1 MIFLSFFNFVFA
13 DTSPEGSPKKSN
25 RTVDNKLTII
35 AENTE
40 MPPAQHKNLTKYTFP
55 SPERQNENMNGY
67 TAAINKSE
75 TQDRKLVSTD
85 SASEINPALSPNS
98 SGVPLILNKSFARIQ
113 NDKSICA
120 IELQE
125 NPDLLNENP
134 SVSKLFSFLQI
145 LTATFGSFAHG
156 GNDVR

>member
-1 MIFLSFFNFVFA
+1 MLPLE
-13 DTSPEGSPKKSN
+13 D
-25 RTVDNKLTII
+25 
-35 AENTE
+35 
-40 MPPAQHKNLTKYTFP
+40 KNSTKYIFP
-55 SPERQNENMNGY
+55 SPKHEHFNGY
-67 TAAINKSE
+67 TAATRPEEEKK
-75 TQDRKLVSTD
+75 QLVQTD
-85 SASEINPALSPNS
+85 SAITFSSEVNPTLSPSS
-98 SGVPLILNKSFARIQ
+98 SGVPLIMNKSFAKIQ

-134 SVSKLFSFLQI
+134 SVSKLFSFLQV

>member
-1 MIFLSFFNFVFA
+1 MLKISFS
-13 DTSPEGSPKKSN
+13 DTSPEGSPKRSN
-25 RTVDNKLTII
+25 RNSQLLDRQLTII
-35 AENTE
+35 MENTE
-40 MPPAQHKNLTKYTFP
+40 MLPMEGKKSTKYMFP
-55 SPERQNENMNGY
+55 SPQHENSNGY
-67 TAAINKSE
+67 TAGNQLEQPPNQLKANE
-75 TQDRKLVSTD
+75 STATLSSD
-85 SASEINPALSPNS
+85 INPTLSPSS
-98 SGVPLILNKSFARIQ
+98 SGVPLIMNKSFAKMQ

-125 NPDLLNENP
+125 NPDLFNENK